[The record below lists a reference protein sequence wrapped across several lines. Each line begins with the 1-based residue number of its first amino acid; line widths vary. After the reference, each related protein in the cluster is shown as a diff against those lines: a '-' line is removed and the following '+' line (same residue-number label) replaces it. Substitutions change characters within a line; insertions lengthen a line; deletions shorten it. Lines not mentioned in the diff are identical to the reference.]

1 MSARRLMQM
10 ADSDY
15 HLDTFQLT
23 GNGHINAKVR
33 VRLRIAFTDGTG
45 QAAEAELSRSA
56 VCRMW

>member
-1 MSARRLMQM
+1 M